1 MSADIGFPAL
11 NGPQR
16 RHFEVVLASL
26 EDALVRIE
34 QLAGATGPDAR
45 LLTQRSA
52 DVRAGFSA
60 RVAAPIASIR
70 ERIGRL
76 VRATKLEARRP
87 STARTIRALLNAQI
101 VHLQDSSAHRLRAY
115 GDVDPRATTTLDP
128 ELQAIERDLFGIL
141 EALRDH

>member
-1 MSADIGFPAL
+1 MSADTGFPAL

-34 QLAGATGPDAR
+34 QLAGTTGPDAR

-52 DVRAGFSA
+52 DVRAGFSG

-76 VRATKLEARRP
+76 VRALELGAKQP

-101 VHLQDSSAHRLRAY
+101 VHLEDSNAHRLRAY
-115 GDVDPRATTTLDP
+115 GNVDPRAATALDP
-128 ELQAIERDLFGIL
+128 ELQALERDLFAIL
-141 EALRDH
+141 EAMRDH